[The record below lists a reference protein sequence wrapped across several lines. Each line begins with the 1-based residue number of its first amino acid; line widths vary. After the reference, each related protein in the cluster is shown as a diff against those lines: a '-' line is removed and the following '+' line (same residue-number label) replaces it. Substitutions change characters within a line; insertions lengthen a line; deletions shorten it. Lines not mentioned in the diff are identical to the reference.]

1 MQKTSPTQPSQWWDW
16 PSVALLFLLLQTVT
30 SRLVI
35 TSWTSYLYLV
45 QAATLMGFVIGV
57 AGGYSNF
64 PRRTVRWLS
73 FFYLIVLLPL
83 QWTRIIDQQVSLEE
97 QLLSVAGR
105 LLFSISE
112 FFSRRPVE
120 DPLFF
125 IALMCIAFWV
135 LSASAG
141 YHLIRHQNFLT
152 IAVPSVIGILLIQN
166 YDNGV
171 ASRVWILGFFILF
184 ALLLL
189 GRLNFLQEQRKW
201 REKRVFLSPE
211 NSLDLTSS
219 MAIAA
224 GLLIITAWT
233 VPSSFMRID
242 SARRVW
248 NQITKPWN
256 DFTDRI
262 ENAVSALDSPSG
274 GKPGEFYGT
283 ELELG
288 LGFPLSDTLMF
299 TVQTPQLSFEQKPPR
314 YYWRGRT
321 YDHFAQNQWFTTG
334 TARETY
340 SPLMQGLPIPNTENG
355 DPQRFLFTAGET
367 RFSLLYAP
375 SQAVWVSRPGSM
387 LTSLAGENEREV
399 TNWNASPMLL
409 PGEAYQVEA
418 VLNNPNI
425 QQLRSAGTDYPQWVT
440 DKYLQ
445 LPEDFSP
452 RIRQLALDIVVD
464 AQTPYDQTSAITR
477 YLRENIKYIATIPEP
492 PRNADPLEW
501 ILFEYKQAYCVY
513 YASAEVLMLRS
524 LGIPARMAVGFAQG
538 TGTSGNEVLP
548 SEVEEITL
556 NTYTVR
562 KNNAH
567 AWPEVYFPDIGW
579 VEFEPTGNQAPLD
592 RPLAPQ
598 DNINNTA
605 PAFGG
610 LIPEEI
616 DRGQNPEDV
625 PVDEPLDPTAA
636 RNPLL
641 SPLYLLLYLVIF
653 AALTM
658 FLSRRYALPTRL
670 PSIVRTTIE
679 RGGIEVPAWVLRWE
693 RWVRLAPIERAFES
707 INFGLRQL
715 DSFPPVHATPAE
727 RADDLVKILPKTASD
742 IKVLLDEHQT
752 YLYTSRVADVEQAR
766 RAAINVRKQVLLARI
781 RYFWTGNYSLK
792 MK

>member
-1 MQKTSPTQPSQWWDW
+1 MKKLLHPALFHWWDW
-16 PSVALLFLLLQTVT
+16 ASVGLLYLLLQTIA

-35 TSWTSYLYLV
+35 TTWTQHLYLV
-45 QAATLMGFVIGV
+45 QTITAMGFVIGI
-57 AGGYSNF
+57 AGGYSAH

-73 FFYLIVLLPL
+73 FFYLITLLPL
-83 QWTRIIDQQVSLEE
+83 QWTRVIDQQVQLEE
-97 QLLSVAGR
+97 QLISVLGR
-105 LLFSISE
+105 LLFSFSE

-125 IALMCIAFWV
+125 VAIMCVAFWV

-141 YHLIRHQNFLT
+141 FHLTRHQNFLT
-152 IAVPSVIGILLIQN
+152 SIVPSAIGILIIQN
-166 YDNGV
+166 YDN
-171 ASRVWILGFFILF
+171 AISSRVWVLAFFILF

-189 GRLNFLQEQRKW
+189 GRLNFLAEQKQW

-242 SARRVW
+242 SVRRAW
-248 NQITKPWN
+248 NQITRPWN

-321 YDHFAQNQWFTTG
+321 YDYFAQDQWFTTG
-334 TARETY
+334 NTRETY
-340 SPLMQGLPIPNTENG
+340 TPLIQGLPIPNTQGN
-355 DPQRFLFTAGET
+355 PQRFLFTAGET

-375 SQAVWVSRPGSM
+375 SQAIWVSRPGSM

-425 QQLRSAGTDYPQWVT
+425 QQLREAGAEYPQWVT

-452 RIRQLALDIVVD
+452 RIRQLAFDIIGD
-464 AQTPYDQTSAITR
+464 AQTPYDQASAITR
-477 YLRENIKYIATIPEP
+477 YLRENIEYIATIPEP

-513 YASAEVLMLRS
+513 YASAQVLMLRS
-524 LGIPARMAVGFAQG
+524 LGIPARMAVGFTQG
-538 TGTSGNEVLP
+538 TGTSGNEALP
-548 SEVEEITL
+548 AEIEEITL
-556 NTYTVR
+556 NTFTVR

-567 AWPEVYFPDIGW
+567 AWPEVYFPGIGW

-598 DNINNTA
+598 DNANSAA
-605 PAFGG
+605 PNFNE
-610 LIPEEI
+610 LLPEEI
-616 DRGQNPEDV
+616 LPEEQLEDAAL
-625 PVDEPLDPTAA
+625 DEPLDPNAN
-636 RNPLL
+636 NPLL
-641 SPLYLLLYLVIF
+641 SPIYLTLFLAAFI
-653 AALTM
+653 ALTI

-670 PSIVRTTIE
+670 PAIVRKTIE
-679 RGGIEVPAWVLRWE
+679 RGGIEVPGWILRWE
-693 RWVRLAPIERAFES
+693 HWVKLSTIERAFES

-715 DSFPPVHATPAE
+715 EKFPPVHATPSE
-727 RADDLVKILPKTASD
+727 RADDLVSILPKTAPD
-742 IKVLLDEHQT
+742 IKILLDEHQT
-752 YLYTSRVADVEQAR
+752 YLYTSRTADETQAR
-766 RAAINVRKQVLLARI
+766 RAAYNIRTQIMLALI
-781 RYFWTGNYSLK
+781 RHFFTGKYSTK
-792 MK
+792 ME